1 MKRIVQKYI
10 PLFLLISLVGLAFC
24 KRDIFKNISNQTTID
39 NMQVD
44 PHFNYATSINTD
56 FTINTKDKNG
66 NNMNNIRIDILSDY
80 TINGG
85 KIITSGT
92 TDANGVLKT
101 THPLPAFYKDIVIA
115 TKYPG
120 LEGEYKTQITN
131 GKVNATINQNKPLTK
146 TPLEISHDN
155 LTDSDNDGI
164 ADIYDDYPNDP
175 NKSFNSFFPVQG
187 KTGTLA
193 FEDLWPAK
201 GDYDF
206 NDLVIDY
213 NFNQILNAQQ
223 DVVEIDAKFIVKAMG
238 ASFANGYGFQLN
250 VDPTLVE
257 SVSGIKL
264 TDNYIYVSANGL
276 EVNQSKAVIIVFDNA
291 YKHFKNITGTNP
303 MGMAGYNTSIGGM
316 YGTPDTLCIEVKFS
330 KAISQTILGNPP
342 YNSFIITNKR
352 RGYEVHLPDMPPT
365 DLANMSLFGTNDDNS
380 DIVAK
385 RYYKSSSN
393 LPWAINLS
401 QSFSY
406 PIEKAA
412 ITKAYLKFSSWAQ
425 SNGTVYPDWFSN
437 TSSTYR
443 DTNYIYH

>member
-1 MKRIVQKYI
+1 MKKNIRRYI
-10 PLFLLISLVGLAFC
+10 FLFLIISLLGLTFC
-24 KRDIFKNISNQTTID
+24 KRDLFQKISTEVMLDNII
-39 NMQVD
+39 VD
-44 PHFNYATSINTD
+44 PHFNYATSINTNLKIK
-56 FTINTKDKNG
+56 TIDSNG
-66 NNMNNIRIDILSDY
+66 KSMNNIRIDILSDY

-85 KIITSGT
+85 RLITSAT
-92 TDANGVLKT
+92 TDINGILNIN
-101 THPLPAFYKDIVIA
+101 HPLPAFYKDIVIA

-120 LEGEYKTQITN
+120 LEGEYKVQIAK
-131 GKVNATINQNKPLTK
+131 GKVELAINQNKPLTK
-146 TPLEISHDN
+146 TPIQISIDN
-155 LTDSDNDGI
+155 SIDSDNDGI
-164 ADIYDDYPNDP
+164 PDIYDDYPMDK
-175 NKSFNSFFPVQG
+175 NKSFNSFFPIQG

-223 DVVEIDAKFIVKAMG
+223 NVTEIDARFIVKATG
-238 ASFANGYGFQLN
+238 AGFENGFGFQLN
-250 VDPTLVE
+250 VDPLIVE
-257 SVSGIKL
+257 SVTGIKL

-276 EVNQSKAVIIVFDNA
+276 EVNQNKAVIIVFDNA
-291 YKHFKNITGTNP
+291 FKHFRNITGNNP
-303 MGMAGYNTSIGGM
+303 PYMAGYNTSVGGM
-316 YGTPDTLCIEVKFS
+316 YGTPDTLYVVVKFS

-365 DLANMSLFGTNDDNS
+365 DLANLSLLGTKDDNS
-380 DIVAK
+380 DIGSN
-385 RYYKSSSN
+385 RYYKSSNN

-412 ITKAYLKFSSWAQ
+412 LPKAYLLFPVWAQ
-425 SNGTVYPDWFSN
+425 SNGTIYTDWFSN

-443 DTNYIYH
+443 DINFIYH